1 MDINTYENDEK
12 ELEAEFEEF
21 EEDFDAKPAL
31 YQVWLFHYD
40 EDDNILEEENLL
52 YTFSDPD
59 PAVATAKE
67 LVLHPE
73 SLARYATA
81 KTAYFGIEVET
92 VVEFENH
99 TENVGTLFH
108 EFVILRK

>member
-1 MDINTYENDEK
+1 MDDEK
-12 ELEAEFEEF
+12 FEAF
-21 EEDFDAKPAL
+21 EEDFVAKPAL

-40 EDDNILEEENLL
+40 EDDNILDEENLL

-73 SLARYATA
+73 SLARYATP

-92 VVEFENH
+92 VVEYENH
-99 TENVGTLFH
+99 SENVGTLFQ
-108 EFVILRK
+108 EMVILRK